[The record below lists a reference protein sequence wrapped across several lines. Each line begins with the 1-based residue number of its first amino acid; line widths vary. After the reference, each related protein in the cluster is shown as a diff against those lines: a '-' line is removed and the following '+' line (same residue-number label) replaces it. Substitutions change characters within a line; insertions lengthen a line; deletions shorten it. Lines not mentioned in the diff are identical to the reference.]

1 MDTELLK
8 LIVGLSGKSLS
19 VEGIMALS
27 SDKFQGEER
36 KHFDVAENE
45 RALICIE
52 ALFDVRL
59 INVW

>member
-1 MDTELLK
+1 MK